1 MFADDRGKGSP
12 VLFIHGQPGLG
23 CDFDVVSEMLVED
36 HRVISPDRPG
46 YGTSARDA
54 VSMRDNAKLF
64 AALLEERSAIP
75 ATVVGHSYGGGIA
88 VLLAA
93 ERPEL
98 VSGMV
103 LVCSVGQPESL
114 NVLDHLLTA
123 PVLGDALSAVGLFTL
138 GHVLTRIQ
146 GVAAQTRL
154 ELFSRLRK
162 TLPDSRYVEV
172 AAGRGR
178 QIWRSFVFEQRS
190 LVKEIGEVAESLE
203 AIEVPTVV
211 IAGAWD
217 VVVPPSAAVKIA
229 ARLRNSQMV
238 TLDQV
243 GHFVLRD
250 APEAVAAAVRNTEL
264 RSSRT
269 VER

>member
-1 MFADDRGKGSP
+1 MFAEDRGKGPP
-12 VLFIHGQPGLG
+12 VLFVHGQPGLG
-23 CDFDVVSEMLVED
+23 CDFEEVAALLVED

-54 VSMRDNAKLF
+54 VSMRENAKLM
-64 AALLEERSAIP
+64 AGLLEERSATP

-88 VLLAA
+88 ILLAA
-93 ERPEL
+93 ERPDL

-114 NVLDHLLTA
+114 NFLDRLLTA
-123 PVLGDALSAVGLFTL
+123 PVLGEALSAVGLFTL

-146 GVAAQTRL
+146 AVAAQTRL
-154 ELFSRLRK
+154 ELFSRLRN
-162 TLPDSRYVEV
+162 TLPDSRYAEV
-172 AAGRGR
+172 AARRGR
-178 QIWRSFVFEQRS
+178 QIWQSFVFEQRS
-190 LVKEIGEVAESLE
+190 LVREIGEVAESLE

-217 VVVPPSAAVKIA
+217 VVVPPSAAVSIA
-229 ARLRNSQMV
+229 ARVRNSQLV
-238 TLDQV
+238 TLDRM

-250 APEAVAAAVRNTEL
+250 APDAVAGAVRDTEL
-264 RSSRT
+264 RSGRSSGS
-269 VER
+269 